1 MVKQCVTLH
10 KCVCNFT
17 HSFWFCKFML
27 FFREEISVT
36 IYARFCVKFSH
47 IKLCWWK
54 IWGMM
59 RMFLMIL
66 MFITMMIKRIWI
78 ASDQIVLW
86 IHSQWYNALKHL
98 QNKMVDMIKMDVMLS
113 TFPSEF
119 FLATKLFLSSTE
131 SIVFLREHCGDKWR
145 QLSWRPSS
153 GKKRNWWENW
163 KSGEKRDKIWHFLLP
178 LSLESRKGQLLNFRG
193 KIIAERESFPSIER
207 DLLVES
213 ESETAGEGRVN
224 IGEDPRGT
232 QGLCERNPAGVAK

>member
-66 MFITMMIKRIWI
+66 MFITVMIKRIWI

-98 QNKMVDMIKMDVMLS
+98 QNKMVEMIKMDVMLS
-113 TFPSEF
+113 TFPSKF
-119 FLATKLFLSSTE
+119 FVATKLFLSSTK
-131 SIVFLREHCGDKWR
+131 SIVFL
-145 QLSWRPSS
+145 LANIVLTS
-153 GKKRNWWENW
+153 GGNCHEDPAVAR
-163 KSGEKRDKIWHFLLP
+163 SVIGEKTGRAVRNETRSGISCSLCLWNPGKDSSWIFEENHRRERAFPLLRGIYL
-178 LSLESRKGQLLNFRG
+178 LSQRAKQRG
-193 KIIAERESFPSIER
+193 R
-207 DLLVES
+207 S
-213 ESETAGEGRVN
+213 ES
-224 IGEDPRGT
+224 I
-232 QGLCERNPAGVAK
+232 